1 MKFNLNLSMAF
12 IASAMVAVSACGGSG
27 SSDSASSESTP
38 APPPAPVEEISLEEK
53 YKDDPIFIKGSEL
66 MGQND
71 CPSCHMLERKIVG
84 PSYADVAAKYESTDE
99 NVELLAGRVIAGSV
113 GTWGEIPMPAHPTLS
128 EEDAKDLARFVL
140 LLKK

>member
-1 MKFNLNLSMAF
+1 
-12 IASAMVAVSACGGSG
+12 
-27 SSDSASSESTP
+27 
-38 APPPAPVEEISLEEK
+38 
-53 YKDDPIFIKGSEL
+53 
-66 MGQND
+66 
-71 CPSCHMLERKIVG
+71 MLERKIVG

-128 EEDAKDLARFVL
+128 EEDAKDLAKFVL